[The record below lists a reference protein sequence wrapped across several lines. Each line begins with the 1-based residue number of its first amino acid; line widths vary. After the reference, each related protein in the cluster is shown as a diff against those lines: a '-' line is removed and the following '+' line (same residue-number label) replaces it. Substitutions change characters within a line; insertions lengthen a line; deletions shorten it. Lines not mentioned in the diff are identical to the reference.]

1 MSEIDQLKQKAQSLK
16 ERLDQIHADYR
27 RGLNRDSE
35 ERAQELENAEVLNE
49 IERVTSQDLEKVL
62 AKIALLEQR

>member
-1 MSEIDQLKQKAQSLK
+1 MSELDQLKQKAQALK
-16 ERLDQIHADYR
+16 ERLDQIHSDYR

-49 IERVTSQDLEKVL
+49 IERVTSEDLEKIN
-62 AKIALLEQR
+62 AKIALLEMK